1 MSSKRRVERVI
12 SLNSSP
18 NIDRIDQFFA
28 QNSRLLDEG
37 GGDLTER
44 VVMLKKKIKDEVKDI
59 SLEIL

>member
-1 MSSKRRVERVI
+1 
-12 SLNSSP
+12 
-18 NIDRIDQFFA
+18 
-28 QNSRLLDEG
+28 LDEG